1 MAEILRDK
9 EYLNEQYDVLF
20 SRYNALELDLDDLRN
35 EKDKETIKLAK
46 YEEVIKQYESDMEI
60 LKSQVVHQPY
70 FWRCFFEWTYDKKDL
85 QVEAAQREAEKQ
97 AKAISSNQMDS
108 KNNPLNKELSDL
120 KKNKSELERK
130 LKSQSDELQNITV
143 EVRFIPFEWLI
154 IYDSWIRI
162 YFQHKKTAKK
172 LQDLMVQAEN
182 EANKAV
188 GGNEMVNHSRKWL
201 ISYESYNMIRGFN
214 FISA

>member
-1 MAEILRDK
+1 MNLGTVLSKDENEDEMAEILRDK

-60 LKSQVVHQPY
+60 LKSQVVHKLY
-70 FWRCFFEWTYDKKDL
+70 FEWTYDNEYF

-143 EVRFIPFEWLI
+143 GVWMTHFLFLI
-154 IYDSWIRI
+154 IY
-162 YFQHKKTAKK
+162 
-172 LQDLMVQAEN
+172 
-182 EANKAV
+182 
-188 GGNEMVNHSRKWL
+188 
-201 ISYESYNMIRGFN
+201 ES
-214 FISA
+214 